1 MSTESYAVRMRFILL
16 GLAAAVLGDRNK
28 GGVSCGPQD
37 LEEGEVVVGCV
48 KRYECES
55 PDGAW
60 HLCPNEVK
68 MAHPLVHC
76 RLHRLPVVAC
86 TPRCHPAP
94 STYKSV
100 PLFLIRDT
108 NIKVAVGSLVV
119 RCDFPAD
126 PSSHSRWI
134 GFRTLHSRLWVGW
147 CRNTK
152 HTTTGRS

>member
-1 MSTESYAVRMRFILL
+1 MRFILL

-48 KRYECES
+48 KRYECEL

-76 RLHRLPVVAC
+76 RLAQATSGGLHAALPSGSFHIQK
-86 TPRCHPAP
+86 R
-94 STYKSV
+94 S
-100 PLFLIRDT
+100 PLF
-108 NIKVAVGSLVV
+108 NS
-119 RCDFPAD
+119 
-126 PSSHSRWI
+126 
-134 GFRTLHSRLWVGW
+134 
-147 CRNTK
+147 
-152 HTTTGRS
+152 